1 MSGYE
6 IKDEKIFLT
15 TYYDSLCN
23 DLINLNRLYSNK
35 SKMTIC
41 FENGKNVTYTDNFNY
56 NLKQATTKMVKKV
69 FISAYTSQYIEDKIM
84 IIAIGQFFFNDNSQI
99 RFSHQFYID
108 KVNTWRILSEIIV
121 LLNEEILYE
130 KMENKLILNISNK
143 EKTLS
148 EIINIIQSFGKIESV
163 NNQDTFYVCKI
174 YIDEEDKNEIKK
186 KIEEKG
192 LEILN

>member
-6 IKDEKIFLT
+6 IKDERNFLS

-23 DLINLNRLYSNK
+23 DINNLNRLYSNE

-41 FENGKNVTYTDNFNY
+41 FENGKNVTFTENFNF

-69 FISAYTSQYIEDKIM
+69 LISTLTTQNVEDRLMIM
-84 IIAIGQFFFNDNSQI
+84 AIGQFLFTDNTQT

-108 KVNTWRILSEIIV
+108 RTNTWRILNEIIV

-130 KMENKLILNISNK
+130 NMENKLILNISNK
-143 EKTLS
+143 KKTLS
-148 EIINIIQSFGKIESV
+148 EIIEILQIYGKIDSV
-163 NNQDTFYVCKI
+163 INQDTFYVCKLTV
-174 YIDEEDKNEIKK
+174 DEDDINEIKK
-186 KIEEKG
+186 KIEETG